1 MAKNIVLKITQK
13 GARKTGQALKG
24 VTTSAAGLATKVGL
38 VSAGF
43 GALSVKLAG
52 DFQKSL
58 LEVSTLMKNTNS
70 ETLPNLSNEL
80 RQVAGA
86 SGLALSSLS
95 KAKYDI
101 VSAGFSKAAESAKI
115 LDVSTKLAVG
125 GVTSAAAAA
134 DLLTTSLNAFGFT
147 SAEADK
153 VSDSLFTTVRLGK
166 TTMEELA
173 SSMGQVLP
181 FAKSMNLSFEDVG
194 ASMATLTASGISTA
208 EATTALRATI
218 TALSAP
224 SDGAKRAMD
233 EAGISVKKFDDGTV
247 DLISTIEQFKGVDQE
262 TIKKFIPNVRA
273 ILGVQT
279 LANNFNVLKKN
290 VKEFADDSAG
300 ATDLAFDKMA
310 KGFNTTFNRLKN
322 NIQSVMIEIGNV
334 IIKVIQPTLEA
345 VNTEFSKLGKIGFDI
360 LGIAVKNQLP
370 VILDTLK
377 KAIDLTLND
386 IERRLDL
393 TAMKIVDAFNP
404 FQDAT
409 DKIARQ
415 TKNVAEATKISNEL
429 ITLLFKDMYASIV
442 DDAEM
447 SAMRQNEINK
457 ALEESELTRMAEEL
471 ERLQAHI
478 DSKTEITDTED
489 SEKEN
494 KANKAVE
501 YISMEQ
507 FQRNQLELDMQKQ
520 LSQYKTANV
529 SQKDI
534 DKAYTTAFLGL
545 KQKQREAN
553 MSYTSDVLSLSKTLA
568 SKNKEFALVE
578 KRIAQGEAVINTYL
592 AATKAFAKA
601 GGYPAGILPAALTV
615 ANGLVMVGE
624 IEKQSFAD
632 GGIVQGS
639 DTGQGDTV
647 PAMLTPGEV
656 ILNQAQQENLV
667 ESMGT
672 ININISG
679 NVIGNEEFV
688 RDTLIP
694 EIQNGIKF
702 A

>member
-13 GARKTGQALKG
+13 GARKTGKALKG
-24 VTTSAAGLATKVGL
+24 VTTSAAGLASKVGL

-58 LEVSTLMKNTNS
+58 LEVSTLMKNTNE

-80 RQVAGA
+80 RQVAGS
-86 SGLALSSLS
+86 SGLALGSLS

-101 VSAGFSKAAESAKI
+101 VSAGFSNAAESAKI
-115 LDVSTKLAVG
+115 LEVSTKLAVG

-147 SAEADK
+147 SEDADR

-166 TTMEELA
+166 TTMDELA

-300 ATDLAFDKMA
+300 ATDTAFDKMA

-334 IIKVIQPTLEA
+334 LIEAIQPSLDSVNEEFKTLGQLGFDNLGAA
-345 VNTEFSKLGKIGFDI
+345 VREELPLIMNAFQETMMVAFNHVEKRSKIMGLSIKEHIRDAMPFVEGDFEKIKEFSDLMSKKAEQDTEYLANLYKEMYAKITENAQSRANDDFDI
-360 LGIAVKNQLP
+360 ND
-370 VILDTLK
+370 VIVE
-377 KAIDLTLND
+377 N
-386 IERRLDL
+386 
-393 TAMKIVDAFNP
+393 F
-404 FQDAT
+404 
-409 DKIARQ
+409 
-415 TKNVAEATKISNEL
+415 
-429 ITLLFKDMYASIV
+429 
-442 DDAEM
+442 
-447 SAMRQNEINK
+447 
-457 ALEESELTRMAEEL
+457 
-471 ERLQAHI
+471 
-478 DSKTEITDTED
+478 ED
-489 SEKEN
+489 SLNTQGEIVQEHLNNKNNAEKEASDETIKN
-494 KANKAVE
+494 
-501 YISMEQ
+501 ISMEQ
-507 FQRNQLELDMQKQ
+507 FQRNQLELDIQKQ
-520 LSQYKTANV
+520 LEKYKTANV
-529 SQKDI
+529 SQEDV
-534 DKAYTTAFLGL
+534 DKVYTNAFLGL

-553 MSYTSDVLSLSKTLA
+553 ASYISNVLSLSKTLA
-568 SKNKEFALVE
+568 SKNKDFAKIE
-578 KRIAQGEAVINTYL
+578 KGIAIGQAVMNTYL

-601 GGYPAGILPAALTV
+601 GGYPAGVIPAALSV
-615 ANGLVMVGE
+615 ANGLALVGE
-624 IEKQSFAD
+624 IERQSFAD

-639 DTGQGDTV
+639 NTGQGDTV

-679 NVIGNEEFV
+679 NVIGNQEFV

>member
-13 GARKTGQALKG
+13 GARKTGKALKG
-24 VTTSAAGLATKVGL
+24 VTTSAAGLASKVGL

-58 LEVSTLMKNTNS
+58 LEVSTLMKNTNE

-80 RQVAGA
+80 RQVAGS
-86 SGLALSSLS
+86 SGLALGSLS

-101 VSAGFSKAAESAKI
+101 VSAGFSNAAESAKI
-115 LDVSTKLAVG
+115 LEVSTKLAVG

-147 SAEADK
+147 SEDADR

-166 TTMEELA
+166 TTMDELA

-300 ATDLAFDKMA
+300 ATDTAFDKMA

-334 IIKVIQPTLEA
+334 LIEAIQPSLDSVNEEFKTLGQLGFDNLGAA
-345 VNTEFSKLGKIGFDI
+345 VREELPLIMNAFQETMMVAFNHVEKRSKIMGLSIKEHIRDAMPFVEGDFEKIKEFSDLMSKKAEQDTEYLANLYKEMYAKITENAQSRANDDFDI
-360 LGIAVKNQLP
+360 ND
-370 VILDTLK
+370 VIVENFEDNLNTQGEIVQEHLDNKT
-377 KAIDLTLND
+377 
-386 IERRLDL
+386 
-393 TAMKIVDAFNP
+393 
-404 FQDAT
+404 
-409 DKIARQ
+409 
-415 TKNVAEATKISNEL
+415 
-429 ITLLFKDMYASIV
+429 
-442 DDAEM
+442 DAE
-447 SAMRQNEINK
+447 K
-457 ALEESELTRMAEEL
+457 
-471 ERLQAHI
+471 QASDETVKH
-478 DSKTEITDTED
+478 
-489 SEKEN
+489 
-494 KANKAVE
+494 
-501 YISMEQ
+501 ISMEQ
-507 FQRNQLELDMQKQ
+507 FQRNQLKLDMQKQ
-520 LSQYKTANV
+520 VDQYETANV
-529 SQKDI
+529 RQRDI
-534 DKAYTTAFLGL
+534 DKITTKANLML

-553 MSYTSDVLSLSKTLA
+553 ASYISNVLSLSKTLA
-568 SKNKEFALVE
+568 SKNKDFAKIE
-578 KRIAQGEAVINTYL
+578 KGIAIGQAVMNTYL

-601 GGYPAGILPAALTV
+601 GGYPAGVIPAALSV
-615 ANGLVMVGE
+615 ANGLALVGE
-624 IEKQSFAD
+624 IERQSFAD

-639 DTGQGDTV
+639 NTGQGDTV

-679 NVIGNEEFV
+679 NVIGNQEFV

>member
-13 GARKTGQALKG
+13 GARKTGKALKG
-24 VTTSAAGLATKVGL
+24 VTTSAAGLASKVGL

-58 LEVSTLMKNTNS
+58 LEVSTLMKNTNE

-80 RQVAGA
+80 RQVAGS
-86 SGLALSSLS
+86 SGLALGSLS

-101 VSAGFSKAAESAKI
+101 VSAGFSNAAESAKI
-115 LDVSTKLAVG
+115 LEVSTKLAVG

-147 SAEADK
+147 SEDADR

-166 TTMEELA
+166 TTMDELA

-300 ATDLAFDKMA
+300 ATDTAFDKMA

-334 IIKVIQPTLEA
+334 LIEAIQPSLDSVNEEFKTLGQLGFDNLGAA
-345 VNTEFSKLGKIGFDI
+345 VREELPLIMNAFQETMMVAFNHVEKRSKIMGLSIKEHIRDAMPFVEGDFEKIKEFSDLMSKKAEQDTEYLANLYKEMYAKITENAQSRANDDFDI
-360 LGIAVKNQLP
+360 ND
-370 VILDTLK
+370 VIVENFEDNLNTQGEIVQEHLDNKT
-377 KAIDLTLND
+377 
-386 IERRLDL
+386 
-393 TAMKIVDAFNP
+393 
-404 FQDAT
+404 
-409 DKIARQ
+409 
-415 TKNVAEATKISNEL
+415 
-429 ITLLFKDMYASIV
+429 
-442 DDAEM
+442 DAE
-447 SAMRQNEINK
+447 K
-457 ALEESELTRMAEEL
+457 
-471 ERLQAHI
+471 QASDETI
-478 DSKTEITDTED
+478 K
-489 SEKEN
+489 N
-494 KANKAVE
+494 
-501 YISMEQ
+501 ISMEQ
-507 FQRNQLELDMQKQ
+507 FQRNQLELDIQKQ
-520 LSQYKTANV
+520 LEKYKTANV
-529 SQKDI
+529 SQEDV
-534 DKAYTTAFLGL
+534 DKVYTNAFLGL

-553 MSYTSDVLSLSKTLA
+553 ASYISNVLSLSKTLA
-568 SKNKEFALVE
+568 SKNKDFAKIE
-578 KRIAQGEAVINTYL
+578 KGIAIGQAVMNTYL

-601 GGYPAGILPAALTV
+601 GGYPAGVIPAALSV
-615 ANGLVMVGE
+615 ANGLALVGE
-624 IEKQSFAD
+624 IERQSFAD

-639 DTGQGDTV
+639 NTGQGDTV

-679 NVIGNEEFV
+679 NVIGNQEFV

>member
-13 GARKTGQALKG
+13 GAKKTAKALKG
-24 VTTSAAGLATKVGL
+24 VTSSAVGLASRVGL

-43 GALSVKLAG
+43 GVLSVKLAG

-80 RQVAGA
+80 RKVAGS

-115 LDVSTKLAVG
+115 LDVSTQLAVG

-147 SAEADK
+147 SADADR

-166 TTMEELA
+166 TTMDELA

-224 SDGAKRAMD
+224 SDGAKRAMN

-247 DLISTIEQFKGVDQE
+247 DLISTIEQFKGLDQE

-279 LANNFNVLKKN
+279 LANNFNVLKGN
-290 VKEFADDSAG
+290 VKEFADSSAG
-300 ATDLAFDKMA
+300 ATDTAFNKMA

-334 IIKVIQPTLEA
+334 IIEKIQSPLDS
-345 VNTEFSKLGKIGFDI
+345 VNVEFEKLGEIGFNNLGASVREELPLIMNAFQETMMVAFNHIEKRSKIMGLSIKEHIRDAMPFVEGDFEKIAEFSDLMSKKAEQDTEYLANLYKEMYAKITENAQERANDDFDI
-360 LGIAVKNQLP
+360 NDVIVENFENNLNNQGEI
-370 VILDTLK
+370 VQEHLDNKT
-377 KAIDLTLND
+377 
-386 IERRLDL
+386 
-393 TAMKIVDAFNP
+393 
-404 FQDAT
+404 
-409 DKIARQ
+409 
-415 TKNVAEATKISNEL
+415 
-429 ITLLFKDMYASIV
+429 
-442 DDAEM
+442 DAE
-447 SAMRQNEINK
+447 K
-457 ALEESELTRMAEEL
+457 
-471 ERLQAHI
+471 QASDETVKH
-478 DSKTEITDTED
+478 
-489 SEKEN
+489 
-494 KANKAVE
+494 
-501 YISMEQ
+501 ISMEQ
-507 FQRNQLELDMQKQ
+507 FQRNQLKLDMQKQ
-520 LSQYKTANV
+520 IDQYETANV
-529 SQKDI
+529 RQRDI
-534 DKAYTTAFLGL
+534 DKITTKANLML

-568 SKNKEFALVE
+568 SKNKDFALVE
-578 KRIAQGEAVINTYL
+578 KRIAQGQAVINTYL

-601 GGYPAGILPAALTV
+601 GGYPAGLLPAALTV
-615 ANGLVMVGE
+615 ANGMVMVGE

-639 DTGQGDTV
+639 NTGQGDTV

-656 ILNQAQQENLV
+656 ILNQAQQENLT

-672 ININISG
+672 INVNISG
-679 NVIGNEEFV
+679 NVIGTEEFV

>member
-13 GARKTGQALKG
+13 GARKTGKALKG
-24 VTTSAAGLATKVGL
+24 VTTSAVGLASKVGL

-80 RQVAGA
+80 RKVAGS
-86 SGLALSSLS
+86 SGLALGSLS

-147 SAEADK
+147 SADADR

-166 TTMEELA
+166 TTMDELA

-300 ATDLAFDKMA
+300 ATELAFDKMA

-334 IIKVIQPTLEA
+334 IIEKIQSPLDS
-345 VNTEFSKLGKIGFDI
+345 VNVEFEKLGEIGFNNLGASVREELPLIMNAFQETMMVAFNHIEKRSKIMGLSIKEHIRDAMPFVEGDFEKIAEFSDLMSKKAEQDTEYLANLYKEMYAKITENAQERANDDFDI
-360 LGIAVKNQLP
+360 NDVIVENFENNLNNQGE
-370 VILDTLK
+370 ITQEHLDNKT
-377 KAIDLTLND
+377 
-386 IERRLDL
+386 
-393 TAMKIVDAFNP
+393 
-404 FQDAT
+404 
-409 DKIARQ
+409 
-415 TKNVAEATKISNEL
+415 
-429 ITLLFKDMYASIV
+429 
-442 DDAEM
+442 DAE
-447 SAMRQNEINK
+447 K
-457 ALEESELTRMAEEL
+457 
-471 ERLQAHI
+471 QASDETIKH
-478 DSKTEITDTED
+478 
-489 SEKEN
+489 
-494 KANKAVE
+494 
-501 YISMEQ
+501 ISMEQ
-507 FQRNQLELDMQKQ
+507 FQRNQLKLDMQKQ
-520 LSQYKTANV
+520 IDQYETANV
-529 SQKDI
+529 RQRDI
-534 DKAYTTAFLGL
+534 DKITTKANLML

-568 SKNKEFALVE
+568 SKNKDFALVE
-578 KRIAQGEAVINTYL
+578 KRIAQGQAVINTYL

-601 GGYPAGILPAALTV
+601 GGYPAGLLPAALTV
-615 ANGLVMVGE
+615 ANGMVMVGE

-639 DTGQGDTV
+639 NTGQGDTV

-656 ILNQAQQENLV
+656 ILNQAQQENLT

-672 ININISG
+672 INVNISG
-679 NVIGNEEFV
+679 NVIGTEEFV

>member
-13 GARKTGQALKG
+13 GARKTGKALKG
-24 VTTSAAGLATKVGL
+24 VTTSAAGLASKVGL

-58 LEVSTLMKNTNS
+58 LEVSTLMKNTNE

-80 RQVAGA
+80 RQVAGS
-86 SGLALSSLS
+86 SGLALGSLS

-101 VSAGFSKAAESAKI
+101 VSAGFSNAAESAKI

-147 SAEADK
+147 SEDADR

-166 TTMEELA
+166 TTMDELA

-300 ATDLAFDKMA
+300 ATDTAFDKMA

-334 IIKVIQPTLEA
+334 LIEAIQPSLDSVNEEFKTLGQLGFDNLGAA
-345 VNTEFSKLGKIGFDI
+345 VREELPLIMNAFQETMMVAFNHVEKRSKIMGLSIKEHIRDAMPFVEGDFEKIKEFSDLMSKKAEQDTEYLANLYKEMYAKITENAQSRANDDFDI
-360 LGIAVKNQLP
+360 ND
-370 VILDTLK
+370 VIVENFEDNLNTQGEIVQEHLDNKT
-377 KAIDLTLND
+377 
-386 IERRLDL
+386 
-393 TAMKIVDAFNP
+393 
-404 FQDAT
+404 
-409 DKIARQ
+409 
-415 TKNVAEATKISNEL
+415 
-429 ITLLFKDMYASIV
+429 
-442 DDAEM
+442 DAE
-447 SAMRQNEINK
+447 K
-457 ALEESELTRMAEEL
+457 
-471 ERLQAHI
+471 QASDETVKH
-478 DSKTEITDTED
+478 
-489 SEKEN
+489 
-494 KANKAVE
+494 
-501 YISMEQ
+501 ISMEQ
-507 FQRNQLELDMQKQ
+507 FQRNQLKLDMQKQ
-520 LSQYKTANV
+520 LEKYKTANV
-529 SQKDI
+529 SQEDV
-534 DKAYTTAFLGL
+534 DKVYTNAFLGL

-553 MSYTSDVLSLSKTLA
+553 ASYISNVLSLSKTLA
-568 SKNKEFALVE
+568 SKNKDFAKIE
-578 KRIAQGEAVINTYL
+578 KGIAIGQAVMNTYL

-601 GGYPAGILPAALTV
+601 GGYPAGVIPAALSV
-615 ANGLVMVGE
+615 ANGLALVGE
-624 IEKQSFAD
+624 IERQSFAD

-639 DTGQGDTV
+639 NTGQGDTV

-679 NVIGNEEFV
+679 NVIGNQEFV

>member
-13 GARKTGQALKG
+13 GARKTGKALKG
-24 VTTSAAGLATKVGL
+24 VTTSAAGLASKVGL

-58 LEVSTLMKNTNS
+58 LEVSTLMKNTNE

-80 RQVAGA
+80 RQVAGS
-86 SGLALSSLS
+86 SGLALGSLS

-101 VSAGFSKAAESAKI
+101 VSAGFSNAAESAKI
-115 LDVSTKLAVG
+115 LEVSTKLAVG

-147 SAEADK
+147 SEDADR

-166 TTMEELA
+166 TTMDELA

-300 ATDLAFDKMA
+300 ATDTAFDKMA

-334 IIKVIQPTLEA
+334 LIEAIQPSLDSVNEEFKTLGQLGFDNLGAA
-345 VNTEFSKLGKIGFDI
+345 VREELPLIMNAFQETMMVAFNHVEKRSKIMGLSIKEHIRDAMPFVEGDFEKIKEFSDLMSKKAEQDTEYLANLYKEMYAKITENAQSRANDDFDI
-360 LGIAVKNQLP
+360 ND
-370 VILDTLK
+370 VIVENFEDNLNTQGEIVQEHLDNKT
-377 KAIDLTLND
+377 
-386 IERRLDL
+386 
-393 TAMKIVDAFNP
+393 
-404 FQDAT
+404 
-409 DKIARQ
+409 
-415 TKNVAEATKISNEL
+415 
-429 ITLLFKDMYASIV
+429 
-442 DDAEM
+442 DAE
-447 SAMRQNEINK
+447 K
-457 ALEESELTRMAEEL
+457 
-471 ERLQAHI
+471 QASDETVKH
-478 DSKTEITDTED
+478 
-489 SEKEN
+489 
-494 KANKAVE
+494 
-501 YISMEQ
+501 ISMEQ
-507 FQRNQLELDMQKQ
+507 FQRNQLKLDMQKQ
-520 LSQYKTANV
+520 VDQYETANV
-529 SQKDI
+529 RQRDI
-534 DKAYTTAFLGL
+534 DKITTKANLML

-568 SKNKEFALVE
+568 SKNKDFAKIE
-578 KRIAQGEAVINTYL
+578 KGIAIGQAVMNTYL

-601 GGYPAGILPAALTV
+601 GGYPAGVIPAALSV
-615 ANGLVMVGE
+615 ANGLALVGE
-624 IEKQSFAD
+624 IERQSFAD

-639 DTGQGDTV
+639 NTGQGDTV

-679 NVIGNEEFV
+679 NVIGNQEFV

>member
-13 GARKTGQALKG
+13 GAKKTSKALKG
-24 VTTSAAGLATKVGL
+24 VTASAVGLASKVGL

-43 GALSVKLAG
+43 GVLSVKLAG

-80 RQVAGA
+80 RKVAGS

-101 VSAGFSKAAESAKI
+101 VSAGFSNAAESAKI
-115 LDVSTKLAVG
+115 LQVSTQLAVG
-125 GVTSAAAAA
+125 GVTSAASAA

-147 SAEADK
+147 SADADR

-166 TTMEELA
+166 TTMDELA

-279 LANNFNVLKKN
+279 LANNFNVLKSN
-290 VKEFADDSAG
+290 VKEFADSSAG
-300 ATDLAFDKMA
+300 ATDTAFNKMA

-334 IIKVIQPTLEA
+334 IIEKIQSPLDS
-345 VNTEFSKLGKIGFDI
+345 VNVEFEKLGEIGFNN
-360 LGIAVKNQLP
+360 LGASVREELPLIMNAFQETMMVAFNHIEKRSKIMGLSIKEHIRDAMPFVEGDFEKIAGFSDLMS
-370 VILDTLK
+370 K
-377 KAIDLTLND
+377 KA
-386 IERRLDL
+386 E
-393 TAMKIVDAFNP
+393 
-404 FQDAT
+404 QDTEYLANLY
-409 DKIARQ
+409 K
-415 TKNVAEATKISNEL
+415 E
-429 ITLLFKDMYASIV
+429 MYAKITENAQSRANDDFDINDVIV
-442 DDAEM
+442 ENFQENLNAQGEITQEHLDNKTDAE
-447 SAMRQNEINK
+447 K
-457 ALEESELTRMAEEL
+457 
-471 ERLQAHI
+471 QASDETVKH
-478 DSKTEITDTED
+478 
-489 SEKEN
+489 
-494 KANKAVE
+494 
-501 YISMEQ
+501 ISMEQ
-507 FQRNQLELDMQKQ
+507 FQRNQLKLDMQKQ
-520 LSQYKTANV
+520 VDQYETANV
-529 SQKDI
+529 RQRDI
-534 DKAYTTAFLGL
+534 DKITTKANLML

-568 SKNKEFALVE
+568 SKNKDFALVE
-578 KRIAQGEAVINTYL
+578 KRIAQGQAVINTYL

-601 GGYPAGILPAALTV
+601 GGYPAGLLPAALTV
-615 ANGLVMVGE
+615 ANGMVMVGE

-639 DTGQGDTV
+639 NTGQGDTV

-656 ILNQAQQENLV
+656 ILNQAQQENLT

-672 ININISG
+672 INVNISG
-679 NVIGNEEFV
+679 NVIGTEEFV